1 MNWKYAFEKYS
12 NKLIDIY
19 VIFFGRPIF
28 KKFNLFLFNLSKRGL
43 GLNNITRGIPFFNSE
58 YFEGEIKLLKK
69 ITRYFDLHKYIFIDV
84 GANDGSH
91 VNNLIKSTE
100 KINFCLFE
108 ANPFNYKKLRQNIK
122 KNKKIKLYK
131 FALGR
136 KNATIK
142 MYDYKKSGTKLSTS
156 NKKSLENLVNKKI
169 YSFNVKVK
177 KLDNFKF
184 IKKVK
189 IIKIDVEGDELNVLL
204 GAKKLINKFN
214 PIIVLEFNSCHI
226 FSRTF
231 LRDILNV
238 LKYYKVYRILPRG
251 KIISLGDKYNPSEYE
266 IFSYQNLLF
275 LPRKERGEI
284 LKILN

>member
-19 VIFFGRPIF
+19 VILFGRPIF
-28 KKFNLFLFNLSKRGL
+28 KRFNLFLFNLSQRGL
-43 GLNNITRGIPFFNSE
+43 GINNITRGIPFFNSE

-69 ITRYFDLHKYIFIDV
+69 ITKFFNFHKYIYIDV

-91 VNNLIKSTE
+91 VNNLIKSYK

-122 KNKKIKLYK
+122 KNKKIRLYN

-136 KNATIK
+136 KNALIK
-142 MYDYKKSGTKLSTS
+142 MFDYKRSGSKLSTS
-156 NKKSLENLVNKKI
+156 NKKNLKYLVNKKI
-169 YSFNVKVK
+169 YSFNVEVK
-177 KLDNFKF
+177 KLDNFNF

-214 PIIVLEFNSCHI
+214 PIIILEFNSCHI

-251 KIISLGDKYNPSEYE
+251 KIISLSDKYSASEYE

-275 LPRKERGEI
+275 LPKKENEKI